1 MEETKR
7 GEIVKNK
14 TKRKSRFDDK
24 TEISSRVFVF
34 LAFSSSSGSPFFF
47 VAFFFL
53 YLVGS
58 IQPWPAVCLI
68 SFSSFLL
75 FLFIH
80 LWPPLV
86 CTCVRPIC
94 GSSFVPRIPA
104 TQPPPPSVRD
114 GIDRFHAG
122 WMLRL
127 AGLSQLRF
135 THTRDH
141 FAECLRRY
149 NTTNRRKQP

>member
-1 MEETKR
+1 MTTKPKYR
-7 GEIVKNK
+7 AACL
-14 TKRKSRFDDK
+14 F
-24 TEISSRVFVF
+24 F